1 MFLKFNSL
9 KKCIL
14 HIGGGVCSLKSKE
27 EEEEDF
33 RKDNKPTTV
42 KAFLFPKDLFSN
54 LLNLL
59 GDGIYPTYNMQNTKY
74 K

>member
-1 MFLKFNSL
+1 MF
-9 KKCIL
+9 IEA
-14 HIGGGVCSLKSKE
+14 KE

>member
-14 HIGGGVCSLKSKE
+14 HIGGVCSLKSKE
-27 EEEEDF
+27 EEDEDF

-59 GDGIYPTYNMQNTKY
+59 GDGIPNLQYAKY
-74 K
+74 QI